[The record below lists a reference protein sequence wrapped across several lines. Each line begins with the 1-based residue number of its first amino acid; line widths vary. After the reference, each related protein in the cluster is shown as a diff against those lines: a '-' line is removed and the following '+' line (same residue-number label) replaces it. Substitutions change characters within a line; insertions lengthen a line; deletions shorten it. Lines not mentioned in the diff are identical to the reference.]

1 MCVLKS
7 TFCDAFLT
15 RSFPLIYLHTQAV
28 LASAAAAAADAPG
41 AFPLGFTPPCA
52 SLARPAA
59 LLRVCHVAQLREL
72 QSRAD
77 AALVAAQEATADPRT
92 DAKLGRV
99 GR

>member
-1 MCVLKS
+1 M
-7 TFCDAFLT
+7 
-15 RSFPLIYLHTQAV
+15 LHALMTQSRMA
-28 LASAAAAAADAPG
+28 AAAAAAADIAG
-41 AFPLGFTPPCA
+41 AFPLGFAAPSEA
-52 SLARPAA
+52 LARPAA
-59 LLRVCHVAQLREL
+59 LLRCRHVGALREL